1 MSSAKKPETVPEAT
15 PDDIINPK
23 EFVGTYFRPEN
34 PDSRKEENQYKVEI
48 WELRSQKDSHGNTEP
63 VLGMRYT
70 QIKGGSEGIVK
81 DPIRIGRLARFS
93 TLIGEGGRFWAR
105 SGLMEVDLG
114 AEGKQSGPS
123 GIPVYTEEGHK
134 VDFAF
139 NKVDALWEMKWTNDF
154 DHEGLVVLRRK
165 QDK

>member
-1 MSSAKKPETVPEAT
+1 MPSAKKPETVPEAT

-23 EFVGTYFRPEN
+23 DFVGTYYTYRPEK
-34 PDSRKEENQYKVEI
+34 PDSRKEENQYEVEI
-48 WELRSQKDSHGNTEP
+48 WELRSQRDNHGNIEP

-70 QIKGGSEGIVK
+70 KGGSEGIVE
-81 DPIRIGRLARFS
+81 DPIRTGRLARLS
-93 TLIGEGGRFWAR
+93 TLIGEGRFWAR
-105 SGLMEVDLG
+105 TELKKVDLG
-114 AEGKQSGPS
+114 ADGKELGPS
-123 GIPVYTEEGHK
+123 GIPIYTEGGHK
-134 VDFAF
+134 VEFAF